1 MVITDYS
8 ESVTCTKMIVHK
20 IFNLVKDLVC
30 KWDWIQH
37 VFKNDSTQDSVLDR
51 VWCLR
56 HLEVHNPRYP
66 GLESWPSWCDRCH
79 RSTCFFVFEKQSI
92 CKLYK
97 SAEHFILLCISCKV
111 QLTLHDIKANYNIEY
126 RYT

>member
-37 VFKNDSTQDSVLDR
+37 VFKNDSTHDSVLGP
-51 VWCLR
+51 CL
-56 HLEVHNPRYP
+56 
-66 GLESWPSWCDRCH
+66 
-79 RSTCFFVFEKQSI
+79 VFE
-92 CKLYK
+92 
-97 SAEHFILLCISCKV
+97 AFRG
-111 QLTLHDIKANYNIEY
+111 T
-126 RYT
+126 